1 MGLTS
6 TYLLLTWAPLR
17 SQVATGRSLYIGRR
31 DRCGGR
37 LPSVP
42 VSWSGDAR
50 RNSSSLY
57 REHCSSSTGRGYLMM
72 AGANKKAREPA
83 WSISRRARFSLRPQ
97 SGASHL
103 LILSRDGRILGT
115 FGWYPEDDAPLT
127 RVFDT
132 NTNEIIFEYPGGR
145 AEVSG
150 DGTMVLVG
158 NDPTFLYDL
167 SSGDRLQTYQ
177 GAFVRMRFLPNESR
191 VVGVGPA
198 GVVQIFDT
206 ESGAEVM
213 RLRGHTSQ
221 IRTTSVTTGGNILV
235 SSGDIAQMSPRGL
248 GRAPNDGPHV
258 NEPDRMAGISQSR
271 SSKRISRR
279 GPTLRCRARS

>member
-1 MGLTS
+1 MEVDFLPFPCLGRAMPAGTQFVIPGALFVFD
-6 TYLLLTWAPLR
+6 WAGVSDDGR
-17 SQVATGRSLYIGRR
+17 CQQEGEGTGVVDIETGAILFETPV
-31 DRCGGR
+31 GGFT
-37 LPSVP
+37 P
-42 VSWSGDAR
+42 
-50 RNSSSLY
+50 
-57 REHCSSSTGRGYLMM
+57 
-72 AGANKKAREPA
+72 
-83 WSISRRARFSLRPQ
+83 
-97 SGASHL
+97 

-248 GRAPNDGPHV
+248 GRAPSDGPHV
-258 NEPDRMAGISQSR
+258 DEPDRMAGISQSR